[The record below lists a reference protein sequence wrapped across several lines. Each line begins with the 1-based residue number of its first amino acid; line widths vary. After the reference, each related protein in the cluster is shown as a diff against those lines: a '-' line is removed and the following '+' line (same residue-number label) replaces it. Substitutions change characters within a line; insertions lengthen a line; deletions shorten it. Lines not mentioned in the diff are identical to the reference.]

1 VRHLIRHATIAEG
14 MFDLALPR
22 KLDNSH
28 CASFG
33 NAQGGSMSA
42 RSLVAVGVAVVLAL
56 GLTARLAA
64 QAEPAAGTWV
74 LNVAKSK
81 VSPGP
86 GPQSATLTIAVAGQ
100 GVRVT
105 TSGVAADGSKTGSE
119 YTANFDGKEVPIK
132 GPTTNSTVALKRINA
147 NTVERTDRVG
157 GKVTVVIT
165 RTLAADGKTLTITA
179 KGVNAQGQKVDST
192 TIYER
197 K

>member
-1 VRHLIRHATIAEG
+1 
-14 MFDLALPR
+14 
-22 KLDNSH
+22 
-28 CASFG
+28 
-33 NAQGGSMSA
+33 MSA
-42 RSLVAVGVAVVLAL
+42 RSTVAMGVAVVLAL

-64 QAEPAAGTWV
+64 QADPAAGTWV

-81 VSPGP
+81 FSPGP
-86 GPQSATLTIAVAGQ
+86 GPQSSTLTIAAAGQ

-105 TSGVAADGSKTGSE
+105 TAGVATDGSKTGSE

-132 GPTTNSTVALKRINA
+132 GTANTNTTVSLKRINA

-165 RTLAADGKTLTITA
+165 RTLSADGKTLTITA

-192 TIYER
+192 SIYER